1 MPIFTGIASTWSPL
15 TTNTTSVVLEG
26 SLPFEAVATA
36 FVPDDAVF
44 VPEVL
49 AVAILVAVVPL
60 CGIPPVFGGSP
71 FLGGLGGRVVTLAS
85 GTVST
90 LVRYSVSMSALTD
103 MPGRKASLSLSR
115 MRTWN
120 LVASCDW
127 LLLEEIPVWLL
138 SFDELATSVT
148 VP

>member
-1 MPIFTGIASTWSPL
+1 MPIFTGTASTWSPA
-15 TTNTTSVVLEG
+15 TANTTSTILEDFLSGGPLLVASLLETTVL
-26 SLPFEAVATA
+26 
-36 FVPDDAVF
+36 VPDLAAAV
-44 VPEVL
+44 
-49 AVAILVAVVPL
+49 LV
-60 CGIPPVFGGSP
+60 PPVFGGSV

-103 MPGRKASLSLSR
+103 MPGRKSSLSLSR

-127 LLLEEIPVWLL
+127 LLLLE
-138 SFDELATSVT
+138 
-148 VP
+148 

>member
-1 MPIFTGIASTWSPL
+1 MPIFTGTTSTWSPASA
-15 TTNTTSVVLEG
+15 NTTSNILEE
-26 SLPFEAVATA
+26 SLDFLSGASLLVATLLEA
-36 FVPDDAVF
+36 TALLETTSLVPDLAAG
-44 VPEVL
+44 VL
-49 AVAILVAVVPL
+49 V
-60 CGIPPVFGGSP
+60 PPVFGGSV

-120 LVASCDW
+120 LVASCRS
-127 LLLEEIPVWLL
+127 EEHT
-138 SFDELATSVT
+138 SEL
-148 VP
+148 

>member
-1 MPIFTGIASTWSPL
+1 MPIFTGTASTWSPASA
-15 TTNTTSVVLEG
+15 NTTSNILEDSLDFLSGASLLVATLLEATALLETTALVPDLAAVVL
-26 SLPFEAVATA
+26 V
-36 FVPDDAVF
+36 
-44 VPEVL
+44 
-49 AVAILVAVVPL
+49 
-60 CGIPPVFGGSP
+60 PPV

-127 LLLEEIPVWLL
+127 LLLPEELPV
-138 SFDELATSVT
+138 DRK
-148 VP
+148 

>member
-1 MPIFTGIASTWSPL
+1 MPIFTGTASTWSP
-15 TTNTTSVVLEG
+15 TTANTTSAILDGFLVRR
-26 SLPFEAVATA
+26 PAVGGNVAGATA
-36 FVPDDAVF
+36 LLETIALVPG
-44 VPEVL
+44 
-49 AVAILVAVVPL
+49 VAVVVL
-60 CGIPPVFGGSP
+60 VPPVFGGSI

-103 MPGRKASLSLSR
+103 MPGRKSSLSLSR

-127 LLLEEIPVWLL
+127 LLLLE
-138 SFDELATSVT
+138 
-148 VP
+148 